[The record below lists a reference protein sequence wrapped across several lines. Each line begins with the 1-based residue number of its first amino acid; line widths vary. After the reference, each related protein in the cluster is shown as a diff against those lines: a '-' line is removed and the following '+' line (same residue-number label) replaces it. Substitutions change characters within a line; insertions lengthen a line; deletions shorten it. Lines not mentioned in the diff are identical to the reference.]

1 MIQPFQYRDRGFSLI
16 ATLIWIMLIV
26 GAASA
31 AFKLGPY
38 YLQFW
43 TVRTVMEDTARDPEA
58 ATMGRQAIIQTLE
71 RKLYIN
77 EVRTVKNDCFSFEKT
92 DNGRI
97 LGVHYEVRE
106 HLFANLDAVL
116 TFDHQ
121 TLIP

>member
-1 MIQPFQYRDRGFSLI
+1 MIQSYRSDSRGFSLI
-16 ATLIWIMLIV
+16 GTLFWILLIV

-31 AFKLGPY
+31 GLKLGPY

-43 TVRTVMEDTARDPEA
+43 TVRTIMDDTARDPDA

-71 RKLYIN
+71 KKLYIN
-77 EVRTVKNDCFSFEKT
+77 EVRSVKNESFSFEKT
-92 DNGRI
+92 DTGRI

-121 TLIP
+121 TLFP